1 MNNMVL
7 PHKVESDAVTRNY
20 GRFIISPLESGYG
33 LTLGTALRR
42 VLLSSLPGA
51 AVTSL
56 RVSDVHHEFSAIPNV
71 REDMTQLIL
80 QVKQLRLRLF
90 DTEQARLRLE
100 HRGEGTVTAADIIC
114 PPEVEIINTDL
125 YLFTA
130 DSSDAH
136 IEMEF
141 EVQAGRGYSQAEE
154 RGRLPIG
161 ELPIDAIFSPI
172 RRVNFD
178 VDRARVGQ
186 RTNYDKLIL
195 EIWTDGT
202 VRPEDALTE
211 AARILSKHLSVMGGI
226 HGESVTEYTGGES
239 DGSEPSGRQDVLYEK
254 LIEELDL
261 SVRVFNSLKRTGITT
276 IGDVLDM
283 LDRGPDAML
292 AIRNFGEK
300 SLDELVSKL
309 KEKGYLAQDVEIPSH
324 MSE

>member
-51 AVTSL
+51 AVTSM

-130 DSSDAH
+130 DSPDAH

-161 ELPIDAIFSPI
+161 ELPIDAIFSPV

-202 VRPEDALTE
+202 IRPEDALTE
-211 AARILSKHLSVMGGI
+211 SARILSKHLSVMGGI
-226 HGESVTEYTGGES
+226 QSVDSDHAYVNDQDGG
-239 DGSEPSGRQDVLYEK
+239 EPSGRQDVLYEK

-300 SLDELVSKL
+300 SLDELVTKL
-309 KEKGYLAQDVEIPSH
+309 KEKGYLPPEVEIPTH
-324 MSE
+324 ISE